1 MKPHILLINGE
12 DHENVHHPEIVEIND
27 EVGIDMTIAD
37 ELAPDHLVVGTET
50 LMIEHLPVI
59 VEADVLIQ
67 GRHLDQGVDRRHTMD
82 EVVIVVVA
90 DLHGIVIMPNPADMH
105 RGQT

>member
-1 MKPHILLINGE
+1 
-12 DHENVHHPEIVEIND
+12 
-27 EVGIDMTIAD
+27 
-37 ELAPDHLVVGTET
+37 
-50 LMIEHLPVI
+50 MIEHLPVI

-67 GRHLDQGVDRRHTMD
+67 DHHQEIDQGVDRRHTMD

>member
-1 MKPHILLINGE
+1 
-12 DHENVHHPEIVEIND
+12 
-27 EVGIDMTIAD
+27 
-37 ELAPDHLVVGTET
+37 
-50 LMIEHLPVI
+50 MIEHLPVI
-59 VEADVLIQ
+59 VVADVLIQ
-67 GRHLDQGVDRRHTMD
+67 GRHLDQGVDRRHIMD